1 VKPYFRDFRRW
12 AALLLGLALGGNLG
26 VGAEAGSYDVVIVN
40 GMVYDGTGAAPV
52 RADVAIRGGRI
63 VKVGSLGSV
72 PAARRIEARGM
83 AVTPGFIDLHAH
95 LEPLLQLSG
104 CESAVRQG
112 VTTALGGP
120 DGNAPHPLG
129 AHLAQLE
136 KTRVGINVAF
146 LAGQGA
152 IRRSVLKLVDRAPT
166 AAELTEMEGL
176 VAAAMREGAFGL
188 STGLKYLPGTF
199 AKTDEIIALARV
211 AAKAGGI
218 YTSHLREEGVG
229 LIPAVEEA
237 IAIGRGAR
245 IPIVLTHHKV
255 VGKPSWG
262 ASVKTLQLVDDARAA
277 GLDVMIDQYPYTAS
291 NTGISIL
298 IPSWATEGGADAFKK
313 RMGSAGERAKA
324 RAEIIDAIM
333 TDRGAGDVSK
343 VQFASVPWKRDLEGR
358 TLADWCVERKLQP
371 TPENGADLV
380 IEAQLNG
387 GCVCIFHAM
396 DDADVDRIMRHPQ
409 TMIASDG
416 RLARPG
422 VDQPHPR
429 CYGTFP
435 RVLARYVR
443 EKKLLSLETAVHK
456 MTGMP
461 ARRLGLKD
469 RGAIAEGMCADVVVF
484 DPSTI
489 SDEATF
495 KNPHQYPKGIP
506 FVLVNGVIAVDEGR
520 FVDVRPG
527 QVLRGPGWRVSAK

>member
-1 VKPYFRDFRRW
+1 MI
-12 AALLLGLALGGNLG
+12 GLALGMSFGI
-26 VGAEAGSYDVVIVN
+26 GAEAASYDVVIVN
-40 GMVYDGTGAAPV
+40 GTVYDGTGVAPV

-83 AVTPGFIDLHAH
+83 AVAPGFIDLHAH

-112 VTTALGGP
+112 VTTVLGGP

-129 AHLAQLE
+129 AHLAQVE
-136 KTRVGINVAF
+136 KTRVGINVGF

-166 AAELTEMEGL
+166 AAELAEMEGL

-262 ASVKTLQLVDDARAA
+262 ASVKTLKLVDDARAA
-277 GLDVMIDQYPYTAS
+277 GIDVMIDQYPYTAS

-298 IPSWATEGGADAFKK
+298 IPSWATEGGAEAFKK
-313 RMGSAGERAKA
+313 RMGNPAERAKA

-333 TDRGAGDVSK
+333 TDRGAGDVRN

-358 TLADWCVERKLQP
+358 TLADWCVERKLTP

-456 MTGMP
+456 MTGLP

-469 RGAIAEGMCADVVVF
+469 RGVIAEGMCADVVVF
-484 DPSTI
+484 DPATI

-506 FVLVNGVIAVDEGR
+506 FVLVNGVVAVDEGR
-520 FVDVRPG
+520 FADVRPG
-527 QVLRGPGWRVSAK
+527 QVLRGPGWQAGKK